1 MMRCYH
7 ENART
12 EAVRRA
18 LRATPDQGSAED
30 LLFLE
35 TWESARAGDV
45 AAILRARQI
54 RRANPGLVTE
64 IREERRRGQPLSE
77 FKRAILPV
85 E

>member
-1 MMRCYH
+1 MRYYD
-7 ENART
+7 EYART

-18 LRATPDQGSAED
+18 LRATPDQHSAED

-54 RRANPGLVTE
+54 RRANPSLVAE
-64 IREERRRGQPLSE
+64 IREERRRGHPLSE
-77 FKRAILPV
+77 FERAILPG